1 MSLYIA
7 IARSL
12 TGMLLALGGSAIFVY
27 GLITFAASKGNS
39 PQSFGAV
46 LFGYG
51 CALLGVY
58 VHPRLRQLTEDSL
71 SALRRIT
78 DRFFDV

>member
-1 MSLYIA
+1 MNLCLN

-12 TGMLLALGGSAIFVY
+12 GGILLTFSGAGIFLY
-27 GLITFAASKGNS
+27 GLVTFAASKGNS

-51 CALLGVY
+51 CALIGVY
-58 VHPRLRQLTEDSL
+58 VHPRLRQLTEDAL

>member
-1 MSLYIA
+1 MSLYLA

-12 TGMLLALGGSAIFVY
+12 AGLLLALSGAATFVY

-46 LFGYG
+46 LLGYG

-58 VHPRLRQLTEDSL
+58 LHPRLRQLTEDSL

>member
-71 SALRRIT
+71 
-78 DRFFDV
+78 

>member
-27 GLITFAASKGNS
+27 GLVTFAASKGNS

>member
-7 IARSL
+7 FARSL
-12 TGMLLALGGSAIFVY
+12 SGLLLALSGSAIFVY
-27 GLITFAASKGNS
+27 GLITFAVSKGNS